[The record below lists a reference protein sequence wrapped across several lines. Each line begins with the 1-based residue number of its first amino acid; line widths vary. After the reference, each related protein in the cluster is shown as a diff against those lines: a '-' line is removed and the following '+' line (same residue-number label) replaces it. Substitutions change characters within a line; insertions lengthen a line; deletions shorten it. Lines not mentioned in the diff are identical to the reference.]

1 MEQHGRRLCV
11 RSDSVPTFD
20 NKTWDKVLDKLD
32 SLVKETSCDIPDVV
46 IDRAHGIGK
55 GYNDK
60 KPNIR
65 CKGIVVR
72 FTTFRHRAIF

>member
-1 MEQHGRRLCV
+1 M
-11 RSDSVPTFD
+11 
-20 NKTWDKVLDKLD
+20 LDKLD